1 MGIANSNFIKAGVKV
16 LTTFLDVI
24 NGISGALGD
33 SAIGQGFEALFKIG
47 LAFAAWQLLPKIIGK
62 VFNHLAKDMVG
73 FGVEQAAMAAETETV
88 GARMSATLAEIKAQ
102 FASTAAAASAMSA
115 EVVAAE
121 EAMAAGTTAAAAEM
135 GAANATTIPGVFTV
149 GTGSKAGFA
158 ASGINLGRTASNKPA
173 AKVARMNKI
182 DRALLG

>member
-24 NGISGALGD
+24 NSISGALGD

-121 EAMAAGTTAAAAEM
+121 EAMAAGTTAAAAEFNNVSTDIFIDVPAGCCTQISVKNS
-135 GAANATTIPGVFTV
+135 GAQAVAVQNANLIVE
-149 GTGSKAGFA
+149 
-158 ASGINLGRTASNKPA
+158 R
-173 AKVARMNKI
+173 VA
-182 DRALLG
+182 